1 MNPHIQAL
9 SNVLASLD
17 AQLSR
22 AGISMEM
29 ANEDFR
35 AHHAALTAAI
45 ALMRGQ
51 SEVAAW
57 QVRVFYP
64 REQKWSKWQDISQDS
79 YEAAKREG
87 CYHEYTTIELREL
100 VPAQN
105 DPADEQ

>member
-1 MNPHIQAL
+1 MDKHI
-9 SNVLASLD
+9 
-17 AQLSR
+17 
-22 AGISMEM
+22 
-29 ANEDFR
+29 
-35 AHHAALTAAI
+35 AALEKLHNHASDRRYLSAGELEAIRAAI
-45 ALMRGQ
+45 DLMRGQ